1 MNKIKYYIILATIT
15 LFTLNGCGNW
25 LDVSPE
31 NQVTDEKLFDDYS
44 GFRNALNGIYQEL
57 SQQGLYGRELS
68 WGLISVLAQDYNA
81 DRLNKA
87 YPEVAT
93 YNYDLADT
101 KKMIDN
107 LWIQMYNTIANCN
120 KLIEEI
126 QKKDGTFFPLGKVEK
141 DLIEGEALALRAF
154 IHFDLLRLFAP
165 SPKVNATGTY
175 LPYFT
180 TYPSK
185 YEPKQKTSDFLQLV
199 IGDLSKAKDLV
210 AHFDSTHVTETG
222 LYSATWRYTPQSI
235 NLGRFFNSRGI
246 RLNYIAIHGLLA
258 RVYMY
263 AGDETNAEKEARFV
277 LEHFVASEGGEDAL
291 RFASTS
297 ELTSGK
303 GLHTKYK
310 SEIMFALYDDKL
322 TDLYDEFKTTNNT
335 RFALK
340 AWTDFFTEDGDD
352 SRKNLGEY
360 NYETGLYNLL
370 KWQSFD
376 TEVPDVTPNFNLI
389 PVLRLSE
396 MYYIISECRYNT
408 SDATNAQIYLQKVR
422 DAYQADNRTV
432 DMNRYQKELTLE
444 MKKEYLTE
452 GQLFFFYKRLNI
464 AIENGGETV
473 NVGNKFVLPI
483 PEKEDVF

>member
-1 MNKIKYYIILATIT
+1 MNKIRYHIILAILS
-15 LFTLNGCGNW
+15 LFTLSGCGNW

-44 GFRNALNGIYQEL
+44 GFRNALNGIYREL
-57 SQQGLYGRELS
+57 SEQQLYGRELS
-68 WGLISVLAQDYNA
+68 WGLVSVLAQDYDA
-81 DRLNKA
+81 SRLDKA

-101 KKMIDN
+101 KSTIDQ
-107 LWIQMYNTIANCN
+107 LWIKMYNAIANCN
-120 KLIEEI
+120 KLIDEI
-126 QKKDGTFFPLGKVEK
+126 QKKDGSFFPLGDAEK
-141 DLIEGEALALRAF
+141 DLIEGEAHALRAF

-165 SPKVNATGTY
+165 SPKVNAGGTY

-180 TYPSK
+180 NYPSK

-199 IGDLSKAKDLV
+199 IGDLLKAKDLV
-210 AHFDSTHVTETG
+210 THFDSTYTAETH
-222 LYSATWRYTPQSI
+222 LYSTTWRYSPQSI

-246 RLNYIAIHGLLA
+246 RLNCMAIHGMLA

-263 AGDETNAEKEARFV
+263 AGDETNAEREARFV

-291 RFASTS
+291 RFATAS
-297 ELTSGK
+297 ELASGK
-303 GLHTKYK
+303 GLNTKYK
-310 SEIMFALYDDKL
+310 SNIMFALYDDKL
-322 TDLYDEFKTTNNT
+322 SDLYEEFKTENNT

-352 SRKNLGEY
+352 LRKNLGEY

-370 KWQSFD
+370 KWQSFT

-396 MYYIISECRYNT
+396 MYYIISECRYNAT
-408 SDATNAQIYLQKVR
+408 DMTNAQSYLQKVR
-422 DAYQADNRTV
+422 DAYQADNRVV
-432 DMNRYQKELTLE
+432 DMNRYQRELTLE

-473 NVGNKFVLPI
+473 NVGNKFTLPI

>member
-1 MNKIKYYIILATIT
+1 MKANRIIIALVMLMAGMSSCQDW
-15 LFTLNGCGNW
+15 F
-25 LDVSPE
+25 DVSPKADVKAE
-31 NQVTDEKLFDDYS
+31 DMFEAES
-44 GFRNALNGIYQEL
+44 GFRDILTGVYGLMIHEN
-57 SQQGLYGRELS
+57 LYGRQLTF
-68 WGLISVLAQDYNA
+68 GYTDVLAQYYNQITTQEHEYIKTV
-81 DRLNKA
+81 DFKYNEPVDKA
-87 YPEVAT
+87 VIEKIWSTQYKA
-93 YNYDLADT
+93 
-101 KKMIDN
+101 
-107 LWIQMYNTIANCN
+107 IANLN
-120 KLIEEI
+120 TLLAYID
-126 QKKDGTFFPLGKVEK
+126 KKQEVFSSDAIYRIYK
-141 DLIEGEALALRAF
+141 GEALALRAF
-154 IHFDLLRLFAP
+154 LHFDLLRLFAP

-199 IGDLSKAKDLV
+199 IGDLLKAKDLV
-210 AHFDSTHVTETG
+210 AYFDSTHVTGTG
-222 LYSATWRYTPQSI
+222 LYSATWRYTPQNI
-235 NLGRFFNSRGI
+235 NLGRFFHSRGI
-246 RLNYIAIHGLLA
+246 RLNYMAIHGLLA

-263 AGDETNAEKEARFV
+263 TGDETNAEKEARFV

-291 RFASTS
+291 RFATTS

-408 SDATNAQIYLQKVR
+408 SDATNAQVYLQKVR

-464 AIENGGETV
+464 SIENGGETV
-473 NVGNKFVLPI
+473 NVGNKFILPI